1 MMELCGRVLPGATW
15 KKNSTKD
22 GGEFVGPCPA
32 CGGHEKR
39 DADRFHL
46 WPMRPAGSRVYWC
59 RSCGKSGDLIQFR
72 RDFMGETFKEAA
84 AACGKDTSGYRKR
97 LGAVG
102 TAVRRP
108 AAPGGASFVPASY
121 PLPGAVWLEKADKLV
136 RWANE
141 RLLAPEGAHKLEW
154 LAARGIDRAAAARF
168 LLGWLPETMFRPRA
182 AWGLPKEMK
191 EGREKKL
198 WIPAGVVVPLV
209 IDGVVWRI
217 RIRRDDM
224 RQEDKNRYIALEG
237 SSMRTSVIAGDP
249 RAAVV
254 VESELDAYAVAAAVD
269 GRATVVSTGS
279 ASIRPDVQAH
289 RVLSGCLRILVA
301 LDRDKAG
308 REGAAKWRELYP
320 DTARRWPVPDKK
332 DPGDVVAAGVDLAA
346 WVWGG
351 LPPALTVAG
360 GGSGPCVSF
369 CSDEGVGGFEESG
382 KRKAE
387 GEVENGEDSAGS
399 AGTAATGA
407 SGAGRDGGGA
417 GSAARDAAAAG
428 GPVGG
433 PEVAA
438 APMDAGGDGDALR
451 GAVAG
456 DRGAED
462 MTTRGDAGA
471 APVAVGDVLPVVTGV
486 LALARL
492 MAGCPVRV
500 RVDRRAFVLVQDD
513 KWMRKNWQRSRE
525 ISQMVFGSPD
535 VSGYLMGLPDGV
547 YSATDLVRLERS
559 AGVEKVIVRG

>member
-1 MMELCGRVLPGATW
+1 MMELYGRVLPGATW

-224 RQEDKNRYIALEG
+224 RPEDKNRYIALEG

-387 GEVENGEDSAGS
+387 GEVENGE
-399 AGTAATGA
+399 
-407 SGAGRDGGGA
+407 
-417 GSAARDAAAAG
+417 
-428 GPVGG
+428 
-433 PEVAA
+433 
-438 APMDAGGDGDALR
+438 GGDGDALR
-451 GAVAG
+451 GAVVG
-456 DRGAED
+456 DRG
-462 MTTRGDAGA
+462 
-471 APVAVGDVLPVVTGV
+471 APVAVGDVLPAVTRV

-500 RVDRRAFVLVQDD
+500 AVSRRSLRIVQDD
-513 KWMRKNWQRSRE
+513 GWARANWELARE
-525 ISQMVFGSPD
+525 IGRAVFFD
-535 VSGYLMGLPDGV
+535 REVSGYLMGLPDGV
-547 YSATDLVRLERS
+547 YAATDIVRLERS
-559 AGVEKVIVRG
+559 AGGDERAETRRDMR